1 MSARA
6 AFALA
11 AGLWLAALGR
21 DGFDAWVAAT
31 ALPPLT
37 VETGA
42 EVVARD
48 GRLLRAWTVADGRWR
63 LAVDS
68 ARVDPLFLAMLLAYE
83 DRRFAAHPGVDLR
96 ALMRAT
102 VQAVWHGRVVSGGS
116 TLTMQV
122 ARLLEDSGTGQL
134 SGKLRQIRVALA
146 LERRLTKGQ
155 ILDLYLRLAPYGGNL
170 EGVRA
175 ASLSWFGREP
185 ARLTPAQAALLVALP
200 QSPQARRP
208 DRGPRAAAQGRDRVL
223 ARALEAGLIDP
234 ETAAA
239 ARTEPL
245 PQARRD
251 FPRLAPHL
259 TDRLR
264 AADPARAHHATT
276 LDADLQARLESLAA
290 EAVARHGERLQVALV
305 VADHRSGAILASVGS
320 AAYENDAR
328 QGFVDMTQAL
338 RSPGSTLKP
347 LVYALAFDQG
357 LAHPETLIEDQPTAF
372 GRYQP
377 QNFDRR
383 FRGTVR
389 VREALQLSL
398 NIPVVTLTEAIGPE
412 RLMQGLRRAGVRAV
426 LPGDGPPGLAVA
438 LGGVGVSL
446 EHLTGLYAALA
457 RGGVARPLSPLP
469 EGGPLATGAGGAA
482 LGVAGSSPA
491 VAAEG
496 SRLPPRTAARQA
508 DQIPPVLTNGNH
520 LSSPV
525 ADRQAGNSS
534 KVSAGDDRPSPQGVG
549 PWAATIP
556 APETAPAPQPAV
568 RQDGIFPAPAT
579 QGGRPA
585 LPALHPA
592 SPSPDGER
600 LVSQVAAWQVG
611 NILAALQPPDGS
623 APGRIAWKTG
633 TSYGHRDAWAVG
645 WDGRHV
651 AGVWMGRADGTPV
664 PGAFG
669 GDLAA
674 PVLFAALARVSPAPT
689 PLPPPPAATLQLDN
703 ARLPLPLQRFR
714 PRGTLAAQGALPEIA
729 FPPDGAEVAL
739 DGAPLLARVRGGVP
753 PFTWLADGLP
763 MTIATQARESH
774 LALPSAGPLTLSV
787 IDATGQAARV
797 KVTLAP

>member
-1 MSARA
+1 MIARA
-6 AFALA
+6 ILALA
-11 AGLWLAALGR
+11 AGLWLAAVAR
-21 DGFDAWVAAT
+21 DGVDGWVAAT
-31 ALPPLT
+31 DLPPLT
-37 VETGA
+37 IPTGA

-63 LAVDS
+63 LATD
-68 ARVDPLFLAMLLAYE
+68 AGRVDPLFLAMLVAYE
-83 DRRFAAHPGVDLR
+83 DRRFASHPGVDARALLR
-96 ALMRAT
+96 ALA
-102 VQAVWHGRVVSGGS
+102 QAAWHGRVVSGGS
-116 TLTMQV
+116 TITMQV
-122 ARLLEDSGTGQL
+122 ARLLEDSGTGKL

-170 EGVRA
+170 EGLRA

-185 ARLTPAQAALLVALP
+185 GRLTPAQAALLVALP
-200 QSPQARRP
+200 QSPEARRP
-208 DRGPRAAAQGRDRVL
+208 DRSQPAAAQGRDRVL
-223 ARALEAGLIDP
+223 ARAQEAGLISA
-234 ETAAA
+234 ETAAT

-245 PQARRD
+245 PTARRD

-264 AADPARAHHATT
+264 LSDAAQANHATT
-276 LDADLQARLESLAA
+276 IDADLQARLEQLAA
-290 EAVARHGERLQVALV
+290 EAVARHGDRLQVAMV
-305 VADHRSGAILASVGS
+305 VADHASGEIRASVGS

-357 LAHPETLIEDQPTAF
+357 LAHPETLIEDRPTAF

-377 QNFDRR
+377 QNFDRQ

-398 NIPVVTLTEAIGPE
+398 NIPVVTLTEAMGPE
-412 RLMQGLRRAGVRAV
+412 RLMQGLRRAGVQAV
-426 LPGDGPPGLAVA
+426 LPGSGPPGLAVS
-438 LGGVGVSL
+438 LGGLGVSL

-469 EGGPLATGAGGAA
+469 QGGA
-482 LGVAGSSPA
+482 
-491 VAAEG
+491 E
-496 SRLPPRTAARQA
+496 
-508 DQIPPVLTNGNH
+508 
-520 LSSPV
+520 
-525 ADRQAGNSS
+525 
-534 KVSAGDDRPSPQGVG
+534 
-549 PWAATIP
+549 
-556 APETAPAPQPAV
+556 
-568 RQDGIFPAPAT
+568 
-579 QGGRPA
+579 
-585 LPALHPA
+585 
-592 SPSPDGER
+592 GER

-611 NILAALQPPDGS
+611 HILAALQPPDGS

-651 AGVWMGRADGTPV
+651 AGVWLGRADGTPV

-674 PVLFAALARVSPAPT
+674 PILFAALARVSPMAA
-689 PLPPPPAATLQLDN
+689 PLPPPPAATLQVDN

-714 PRGTLAAQGALPEIA
+714 PRGAITAPGAQPEIA

-739 DGAPLLARVRGGVP
+739 DGAPLLARVRGGTP
-753 PFTWLADGLP
+753 PFTWLADGHPLD
-763 MTIATQARESH
+763 IATPARESH
-774 LALPSAGPLTLSV
+774 LPLPRPGPLTLSV
-787 IDATGQAARV
+787 IDANGQAARV
-797 KVTLAP
+797 TLTLAP